1 MSAIEKSP
9 VIGKHILST
18 LTIGMYQDPRMI
30 YREYIQNSADQID
43 TLSEDELQDKIRQT
57 IVIDIDEKRRR
68 VEIKDSATGIPQ
80 EQFQDRLLN
89 VADSQKDPSKNKG
102 FRGIGRLAGLNY
114 CQKLIFESS
123 APGETSISRLE
134 MDGQEMIRILHD
146 QDDHSLASD
155 VIRRISKISYQDDAE
170 KPYNCWFKVTL
181 EDVRMDVG
189 KQLLDIDSVKEFIA
203 QVAPVPFSHLKFK
216 LGKGIMEEAQKAGVP
231 IEEYT
236 IRVNGVTITKLFKD
250 ILCDAHGRTLA
261 VDCKPVYRMIEWHD
275 KKLAWGWFI
284 LPAAG
289 VSLPES
295 TNPERKIRLRKGN
308 IQIGFDNFLDPFFPE
323 ARSNGYMLGEI
334 YLLSDKILPNGDRN
348 ALEVSEEAAAFTDQ
362 LRNVF
367 FKDLWA
373 AAHKANELNNARRD
387 IEKYAQTV
395 ADYKELAS
403 NGATVVMETKKPE
416 LEKAYE
422 RALAGQQ
429 KIERV
434 TGAAIKG
441 AFVKGIVDAFVE
453 RRPTSS
459 GNDLITSQQVIK
471 ECASKSSKKASK
483 KETVKTTGNKLM
495 NIIIKI
501 LSDSGIEPMLALE
514 LAQKINENICKEDE

>member
-1 MSAIEKSP
+1 M
-9 VIGKHILST
+9 
-18 LTIGMYQDPRMI
+18 
-30 YREYIQNSADQID
+30 
-43 TLSEDELQDKIRQT
+43 
-57 IVIDIDEKRRR
+57 
-68 VEIKDSATGIPQ
+68 
-80 EQFQDRLLN
+80 
-89 VADSQKDPSKNKG
+89 
-102 FRGIGRLAGLNY
+102 
-114 CQKLIFESS
+114 
-123 APGETSISRLE
+123 
-134 MDGQEMIRILHD
+134 
-146 QDDHSLASD
+146 
-155 VIRRISKISYQDDAE
+155 
-170 KPYNCWFKVTL
+170 
-181 EDVRMDVG
+181 
-189 KQLLDIDSVKEFIA
+189 
-203 QVAPVPFSHLKFK
+203 
-216 LGKGIMEEAQKAGVP
+216 
-231 IEEYT
+231 
-236 IRVNGVTITKLFKD
+236 
-250 ILCDAHGRTLA
+250 
-261 VDCKPVYRMIEWHD
+261 
-275 KKLAWGWFI
+275 
-284 LPAAG
+284 
-289 VSLPES
+289 PES

-373 AAHKANELNNARRD
+373 AAHKANELNNAQRD

-395 ADYKELAS
+395 ADYKELAN

-453 RRPTSS
+453 RRTASS